1 MPQKNKNYNKLR
13 PKKTQRKKS
22 INYKLSEKKYKE
34 LIKKKQNKS
43 ISKKNNNILEKE
55 LNKKYCKCI
64 KTFKK
69 KYSKKSKFYK
79 GKFGICMNS
88 IYKNR
93 SFKPPYNVSNLCKYY
108 YNYKLV

>member
-1 MPQKNKNYNKLR
+1 MPQKNKNSNKQP

-22 INYKLSEKKYKE
+22 IKYKLSDKNYKE
-34 LIKKKQNKS
+34 LIKKKQKKS
-43 ISKKNNNILEKE
+43 ISKNNNNILEKE

-79 GKFGICMNS
+79 GKYGICMNS

-93 SFKPPYNVSNLCKYY
+93 GFIAPYNVSNLCKYY